1 MYVPKHF
8 AETDPSVL
16 TALMRAQPLGTW
28 VSHGAEELIVNHI
41 PFYLD
46 SDAGEYGTL
55 IGHVARANPV
65 WKTFSATYPS
75 VVIFQGEQ
83 AYISPSWYP
92 SKQEDSR
99 TVPTW
104 NYVVV
109 HAHGHPRIIEDRARL
124 LAIVSK
130 MTEIHESVQTAPW
143 KVSDAPPE
151 FIDSL
156 LNAIVGI
163 EIPLTKITGK
173 WKVSQNRATQD
184 KLGTVAGLRA
194 LCNAEAEKMAQQ
206 VARFVR
212 D

>member
-16 TALMRAQPLGTW
+16 KALIKERPLGAW
-28 VSHGAEELIVNHI
+28 VNHGCDELIVNHI
-41 PFYLD
+41 PFHFD

-65 WKTFSATYPS
+65 WKSLSSTHPS

-92 SKQEDSR
+92 SKHEDSR

-104 NYVVV
+104 NYVVA
-109 HAHGHPRIIEDRARL
+109 HAHGYPRVVEDRARL

-130 MTEIHESVQTAPW
+130 MTEIHESNQTVPW
-143 KVSDAPPE
+143 NISDAPPE
-151 FIDSL
+151 FIDTL
-156 LNAIVGI
+156 LGAIIGI
-163 EIPLTKITGK
+163 EIPLTKLTGK
-173 WKVSQNRATQD
+173 WKVSQNRTLQD
-184 KLGTVAGLRA
+184 KLGTVAGLQA
-194 LCNAEAEKMAQQ
+194 MGNAEAKGMAQQ
-206 VARFVR
+206 VIRFAR